1 MFPQL
6 HSIRALWLTLAILFG
21 LPCLTN
27 QIKARTPICRP
38 VLSACMVTTQAQRSG
53 ASAARDVVRSIS
65 QKEMDQLLFLKPI
78 LAPKYEPARRIVLKQ
93 INEDFK
99 DLQGLNNKMMAQAW
113 STPELDYRYISD
125 MVSQIRGKATR
136 LKTNLAL
143 PEAKDERKQTEDNF
157 SNAEKFRA
165 ALLQLDRHIMSF
177 ATNPLFQK
185 PGVIEVDLA
194 NRASRD
200 LALVV
205 ELSGKLKKSAGKLGK
220 PAKTTH

>member
-1 MFPQL
+1 MRL
-6 HSIRALWLTLAILFG
+6 RLF
-21 LPCLTN
+21 
-27 QIKARTPICRP
+27 QRTPSSGNRRSLQLLTQIFI
-38 VLSACMVTTQAQRSG
+38 VLFACVVATQAQRPGTSNP
-53 ASAARDVVRSIS
+53 ARDMVRAIS

-78 LAPKYEPARRIVLKQ
+78 LAPKDDPARKIVLKQ

-143 PEAKDERKQTEDNF
+143 PEAKDDEKKQTEDTF

-185 PGVIEVDLA
+185 PDVIEVDLA

-200 LALVV
+200 LAVVV
-205 ELSGKLKKSAGKLGK
+205 ELSGKLKKTAARLGK
-220 PAKTTH
+220 PTKTSQ